1 LLLLGTYRPADV
13 IVSGHPLK
21 AIKLELYVHAQCD
34 ELPLR
39 FLTDVEV
46 DQYLAARFPGQR
58 LPLALATALHRSTEG
73 NPLFIINVVDY
84 WLSQGVLVES
94 AGQWQLAARVEDL
107 IAGVPESLR
116 QMIEKQLERLT
127 AEERGMLEVAAV
139 AGVEFATNAAA
150 AGLGETAERVEEW
163 CEGLARQ
170 GRFLLARGIDVLA
183 DGTAAG
189 RYGFIHGLYQQVL
202 YERLGAARRARLH
215 HRIGEWAAAAFRAR
229 EKDPAAELAIHFER
243 GQDAPRAIDYLTQA
257 ADNAMRRR
265 APHEAV
271 ALLERSLTLLK
282 NLPDSPGRAEHE
294 LALHVAA
301 GVPLL
306 MTKGYAADEV
316 QRTYARARELC
327 RTIGESPQLLP
338 ALAGLFRFYFVRADF
353 ETARAIGEQIL
364 RLAEQ
369 TGDRTVFL
377 VAHSLLGP
385 PFLSLGEFAAG
396 YEHLEKGIAL
406 YDPAEHRVMASLY
419 GDDPGVTCHSFA
431 GMCLWFLGYPDQAL
445 TNVQRALAVAKET
458 GSPYCETFALDFV
471 TWVHVLRRD
480 EQAAHA
486 SVDALMR
493 IAPEQGFQFL
503 LADSRVLHGWILA
516 AQGKAAEGL
525 EQVQA
530 AIADYEATGAVM
542 SGPAHGMLLATVYGK
557 AGDSEKAL
565 AALAAAEAEMNR
577 TGERTYEAEVHRLR
591 GEVALRKL
599 QRSGRNKR
607 TTDASAEAEACFRQ
621 AIEVARRQRAKSLE
635 LRAALCLA
643 RVWKQQNKR
652 RQTRDM
658 LGEIYAWFTE
668 GFETTDLRDARALL
682 AALG

>member
-1 LLLLGTYRPADV
+1 
-13 IVSGHPLK
+13 
-21 AIKLELYVHAQCD
+21 
-34 ELPLR
+34 
-39 FLTDVEV
+39 
-46 DQYLAARFPGQR
+46 
-58 LPLALATALHRSTEG
+58 
-73 NPLFIINVVDY
+73 
-84 WLSQGVLVES
+84 
-94 AGQWQLAARVEDL
+94 
-107 IAGVPESLR
+107 
-116 QMIEKQLERLT
+116 MIEKQLERLT

-139 AGVEFATNAAA
+139 AGVEFSTNAAA
-150 AGLGETAERVEEW
+150 AGLGDTAERVEEW

-215 HRIGEWAAAAFRAR
+215 HRIGEWAAAAVSAR
-229 EKDPAAELAIHFER
+229 DKDPAAELAMHFER

-282 NLPDSPGRAEHE
+282 NLPDSPARAEHE

-353 ETARAIGEQIL
+353 ETARTIGEQIL

-385 PFLSLGEFAAG
+385 PCLSLGEFASG
-396 YEHLEKGIAL
+396 CEHLERGIAL

-445 TNVQRALAVAKET
+445 SNVQRALAVAKET

-480 EQAAHA
+480 EQAAQV

-503 LADSRVLHGWILA
+503 LADSRVLRGWILT

-542 SGPAHGMLLATVYGK
+542 SGPAHRMLLASVYAK
-557 AGDSEKAL
+557 AGDGENAL
-565 AALAAAEAEMNR
+565 AALAAAGAEMNR

-591 GEVALRKL
+591 GELVLRKP

-607 TTDASAEAEACFRQ
+607 ATDASAEAEACFRQ

-643 RVWKQQNKR
+643 RLWEQQGKR

-682 AALG
+682 AALD